1 MVEEIGFRASLL
13 ASVRKIPFCGP
24 GTRNQGKGRVNVG
37 RAVISKAIPWRKTLQ
52 ERAKA
57 SELSICLGP
66 QGPLRASSHLLAGS
80 SQGSPVGASCSR
92 SSLSAVSKPAYAP
105 PFPSSAFPSLPSPKE
120 DRTSNSLP
128 LATHTRPVLSSPRF
142 LASADS
148 LNSGEGGGEQQ
159 GCIILHP
166 CPCFWELSLDTPC
179 QRHVHVHP
187 QSFEGSGP
195 VPARSRGA
203 LQRGGPRRSQGL
215 RKQWPC
221 ELHDQLSPL
230 SAPWVQQRVRRT
242 GRHRAETGWGWKR
255 EPLPLFTADK
265 NWQDR

>member
-1 MVEEIGFRASLL
+1 MEERSLARPFRGGKHYRREQRPRSCPSALD
-13 ASVRKIPFCGP
+13 RKAPCGP
-24 GTRNQGKGRVNVG
+24 HHISWPALP
-37 RAVISKAIPWRKTLQ
+37 RAR
-52 ERAKA
+52 
-57 SELSICLGP
+57 LSVP
-66 QGPLRASSHLLAGS
+66 PA
-80 SQGSPVGASCSR
+80 PR

-179 QRHVHVHP
+179 QRRVHVHP

-242 GRHRAETGWGWKR
+242 GGHRAETGWGWKR